1 MMISGEAH
9 YVSGDSSLSRQ
20 TDTGAEEKA
29 EEKSV
34 DDLLRRTIPHRY
46 RDGLGGINLE
56 QVRQDQRQARRDV
69 VRGML
74 RRLLNLRRR
83 PW

>member
-9 YVSGDSSLSRQ
+9 YGNGDSSLFRQ
-20 TDTGAEEKA
+20 PDTV
-29 EEKSV
+29 V
-34 DDLLRRTIPHRY
+34 DERNVDGSPKGTIPNRY

-83 PW
+83 H